1 MFGVLRLWYLREIFF
16 FLQLDEAGGC
26 QSGTVSQPPPPPSK
40 ESVLSNEEVKNVHG
54 HVPPPPSKQYSPAEI
69 GVARLKEEEGPD
81 SSTGSGMRLR
91 TSTRFS
97 DHRVS
102 MDLGVPN
109 HDHPSGSPSYLV
121 RGTPRAEAGDDGCTT
136 HNTSRDIPAWVPTGR
151 AMPVPSPSSSGL
163 VHADEFL
170 QRIIPTTTSCSS
182 VGHNDNN
189 RSGLQVHQGQSQ
201 NGPAESEVT
210 QTHVVVAVESQQH
223 HHQLANSSGGAAG
236 SGLTKR
242 TPYPSPQASPIF
254 DNSLWLHVNDASVP
268 GESPPL
274 FFLWESEG
282 TVTSDSTCW

>member
-1 MFGVLRLWYLREIFF
+1 MVLTGNFF
-16 FLQLDEAGGC
+16 FLQLDEAGDC

-54 HVPPPPSKQYSPAEI
+54 HVPPPPSKQYSSEEI
-69 GVARLKEEEGPD
+69 GVTRLKEEEGPD
-81 SSTGSGMRLR
+81 SSTGGMRLR

-102 MDLGVPN
+102 MDLGAPN

-121 RGTPRAEAGDDGCTT
+121 RGTPRAEAGNDGCTT
-136 HNTSRDIPAWVPTGR
+136 NNTSRDIPAWVPTGR

-210 QTHVVVAVESQQH
+210 QTHVVVAVESQQQQ
-223 HHQLANSSGGAAG
+223 HHQLANSSGGATG

-254 DNSLWLHVNDASVP
+254 DNSLWLHVNDASIS
-268 GESPPL
+268 GESPPPSS
-274 FFLWESEG
+274 FFGSRK
-282 TVTSDSTCW
+282 VQ